1 MSADMCFRCLTA
13 PLTTHGLWCPDCRM
27 QVDAVP
33 AEPVER
39 STVRRT
45 AEQREENARCDE
57 LTVRVYL
64 DDRLDL
70 NPTAEELR
78 TVCALLSTVEAIP
91 YHPQAVRDAA
101 RRLAYPRLES
111 VK

>member
-1 MSADMCFRCLTA
+1 MSAETCFRCLTRPVVA
-13 PLTTHGLWCPDCRM
+13 HGLWCSEC
-27 QVDAVP
+27 
-33 AEPVER
+33 R
-39 STVRRT
+39 STVD
-45 AEQREENARCDE
+45 Q
-57 LTVRVYL
+57 LTVRSYL
-64 DDRLDL
+64 DDRLDI